1 VTCVQNLRTGGALM
15 LGFVTGAD
23 QFGDVTFRVAVPGGA
38 FVELAATC
46 RLDGVPLAAGE
57 TVDAEELVLAFGRRA
72 DALLSA
78 WAEVAGKR
86 MRARVPETTPVG
98 WCSWYYYYTGVTERA
113 VLDNLAFAAKDRA
126 ALPFHAFQID
136 DGYQRAIGDWLA
148 TNEKFPSG
156 MKAAADAIRAA
167 GYVPGIWTAPF
178 IAGPRSRLLTEH
190 PDWFVKD
197 ARGRKVKAGINPL
210 WKGFYYALDT
220 THPAV
225 EAYVRSV
232 YRALIAA
239 GYGFFKIDFIYA
251 AAMKGVR
258 HDPTR
263 TTAQVFRRAVEIV
276 REEIGDAFLLG
287 CGAPLLPCVG
297 LVDAMR
303 IGPDVAPV
311 WGSET
316 LRRVLRDKNSLSA
329 VNAIRNTIGRAFMH
343 RRLWINDP
351 DCLMVRRNRSRL
363 TGDEV
368 RTLAS
373 VIAASGGMVL
383 VSDDL
388 AALDPD
394 RAALIR
400 RVVDLSGEGFA
411 ALDLME
417 RPYPELLAAPRPWGV
432 LLCVVNYGRVPV
444 DRVID
449 LRRVLPRGDV
459 ARVRSIREVWTGR
472 ELRPRDGL
480 IALGEL
486 PAHGAALLEI
496 RTGEGA

>member
-1 VTCVQNLRTGGALM
+1 
-15 LGFVTGAD
+15 
-23 QFGDVTFRVAVPGGA
+23 
-38 FVELAATC
+38 
-46 RLDGVPLAAGE
+46 
-57 TVDAEELVLAFGRRA
+57 
-72 DALLSA
+72 
-78 WAEVAGKR
+78 
-86 MRARVPETTPVG
+86 
-98 WCSWYYYYTGVTERA
+98 
-113 VLDNLAFAAKDRA
+113 
-126 ALPFHAFQID
+126 
-136 DGYQRAIGDWLA
+136 
-148 TNEKFPSG
+148 
-156 MKAAADAIRAA
+156 
-167 GYVPGIWTAPF
+167 
-178 IAGPRSRLLTEH
+178 
-190 PDWFVKD
+190 
-197 ARGRKVKAGINPL
+197 
-210 WKGFYYALDT
+210 
-220 THPAV
+220 
-225 EAYVRSV
+225 
-232 YRALIAA
+232 
-239 GYGFFKIDFIYA
+239 
-251 AAMKGVR
+251 
-258 HDPTR
+258 
-263 TTAQVFRRAVEIV
+263 
-276 REEIGDAFLLG
+276 
-287 CGAPLLPCVG
+287 
-297 LVDAMR
+297 
-303 IGPDVAPV
+303 
-311 WGSET
+311 
-316 LRRVLRDKNSLSA
+316 
-329 VNAIRNTIGRAFMH
+329 MH